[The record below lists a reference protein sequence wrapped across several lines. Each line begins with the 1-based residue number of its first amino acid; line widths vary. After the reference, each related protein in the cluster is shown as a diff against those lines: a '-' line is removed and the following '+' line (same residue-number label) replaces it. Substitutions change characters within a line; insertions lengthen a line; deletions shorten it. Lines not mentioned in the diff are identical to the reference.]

1 MQIKGD
7 AIEKGQDNIDRL
19 CVYNKHLVDWSFFL
33 DEGFDPEEDEAD
45 GDANESDAVH
55 DGGDPEDLRDITAGG
70 GESAAAA
77 AALSPLLFQRA
88 NYLCKRLV
96 AGDRK
101 A

>member
-1 MQIKGD
+1 M
-7 AIEKGQDNIDRL
+7 

-33 DEGFDPEEDEAD
+33 DDGFDPEEDEAD
-45 GDANESDAVH
+45 GDADESDAVH
-55 DGGDPEDLRDITAGG
+55 DCGDPEDLRDITAGG

-77 AALSPLLFQRA
+77 LSPLLLQRA
-88 NYLCKRLV
+88 NYLRKRLV